1 MTTVAFVILSVAAA
15 LFLVRLLMGPSVPDR
30 VFALDG
36 LLIVVVCGILVGA
49 AREGSSVS
57 LDTALLVS
65 LVSFVGTGVLA
76 RYIEKRGG

>member
-1 MTTVAFVILSVAAA
+1 VTTVAFVILSVAAA
-15 LFLVRLLMGPSVPDR
+15 LFLARLLMGPSVPDR
-30 VFALDG
+30 VVALDG
-36 LLIVVVCGILVGA
+36 LLIVIICGILVGA
-49 AREGSSVS
+49 AREGSSVT

>member
-1 MTTVAFVILSVAAA
+1 MTTVAFVILSVAAG
-15 LFLVRLLMGPSVPDR
+15 LFLVRLLLGPSVPDR

>member
-15 LFLVRLLMGPSVPDR
+15 LFLVRLLLGPSVPDR

-36 LLIVVVCGILVGA
+36 LLIVVICGILVGA

>member
-1 MTTVAFVILSVAAA
+1 VITAALVILAVAAG
-15 LFLVRLLMGPSVPDR
+15 LFLVRLFRGPHVPDR
-30 VFALDG
+30 AIALDG
-36 LLIVVVCGILVGA
+36 LLVTVVCGILVA
-49 AREGSSVS
+49 SARSESSVS

>member
-15 LFLVRLLMGPSVPDR
+15 LFLVRLLLGPSVPDR

-36 LLIVVVCGILVGA
+36 LLIVVICGILVGA

-76 RYIEKRGG
+76 RYIAKRGG

>member
-1 MTTVAFVILSVAAA
+1 MTTVAFVILSIAAV
-15 LFLVRLLMGPSVPDR
+15 LFLVRLLLGPSVPDR

-36 LLIVVVCGILVGA
+36 LLIVVICGILVGA

-65 LVSFVGTGVLA
+65 LVSFVGTGVMA

>member
-15 LFLVRLLMGPSVPDR
+15 LFLVRLLLGPSVPDR

-36 LLIVVVCGILVGA
+36 LLIVVMCGILVGA